1 MASRLYR
8 PAHPSCPPQRRND
21 SLLVEAV
28 KTVGLALVLSLGLRH
43 FVAEARYIPT
53 GSMLPT
59 LQVNDHLV
67 IEKISYRFHDP
78 QRGDIIVFMPSKQ
91 LQEQNPEIFKDAF
104 IKRVIGLPGET
115 IEVKNGTVFVNGEP
129 LTENYTAA
137 PPEYV
142 YGPEVVPSDSYLV
155 LGDNRN
161 NSLDSHI
168 WGYVP
173 RENIIGRASVRIWP
187 PNRVGEI
194 GPQPP
199 YAGASGE

>member
-1 MASRLYR
+1 MSTRLHR
-8 PAHPSCPPQRRND
+8 HSLSSPTPRSQND
-21 SLLVEAV
+21 SLLVEGL
-28 KTVGLALVLSLGLRH
+28 KTVGLALFLSLGLRH
-43 FVAEARYIPT
+43 FIAEARYIPT
-53 GSMLPT
+53 ESMLPT

-67 IEKISYRFHDP
+67 IEKISYRFHSP
-78 QRGDIIVFMPSKQ
+78 QRGDIIVFMPSDQ
-91 LQEQNPEIFKDAF
+91 LRQQNPDLFKDAF

-115 IEVKNGTVFVNGEP
+115 VEVKNGTVFVNGQP

-142 YGPEVVPSDSYLV
+142 WGPEVVPPDSYLV

-173 RENIIGRASVRIWP
+173 HENIIGRASVRIWP

-194 GPQPP
+194 GPQPSYSLEP
-199 YAGASGE
+199 